1 MNDNRQYLAVGLFVV
16 IVTTFLIST
25 WLWFSSTNRKTYNIY
40 QTVFHE
46 PVDGV
51 SMNSVVKYNGVEI
64 GKVKNVE
71 LDSNN
76 PRNVIVLLNILST
89 VSINTDTYAI
99 LKAQGITGMS
109 YIDLRLPKT
118 SVSKTNLV
126 VNNTPPY
133 PQIASQPSLLYDLT
147 EQAQSF
153 TSNVQDISS
162 QLRILLAD
170 DNLDHLSNTFNNL
183 DKIST
188 SIAKNTGKIDQGL
201 SDLVA
206 VLENIK
212 QNSVKLNQ
220 TFENIS
226 DLTKSLA
233 ITSNNTNKLI
243 LGLQDNTMQNVNTV
257 LLPNLNQTITNMNQ
271 VTQELQ
277 QFLIILNQNPSVV
290 VRGKAPGVKGPGE

>member
-16 IVTTFLIST
+16 IVTTFLVST

-76 PRNVIVLLNILST
+76 PRNVIVTLNILSK
-89 VSINTDTYAI
+89 VSINSETYAI
-99 LKAQGITGMS
+99 LKPQGITGMS
-109 YIDLRLPKT
+109 YIDLRLPKS
-118 SVSKTNLV
+118 SVSKTNLPI
-126 VNNTPPY
+126 NNTPPY
-133 PQIASQPSLLYDLT
+133 SQIVSKPSLLYDLT

-153 TSNVQDISS
+153 TSNVEDISS
-162 QLRILLAD
+162 QMRILLAD
-170 DNLDHLSNTFNNL
+170 DNLEHLSNTFNNL

-201 SDLVA
+201 SNLVA

-212 QNSVKLNQ
+212 QSSMKLNQ
-220 TFENIS
+220 TFENVS
-226 DLTKSLA
+226 DLTKSLEA
-233 ITSNNTNKLI
+233 TSDNTNKLI
-243 LGLQDNTMQNVNTV
+243 LGLQDNTIQNVNTV
-257 LLPNLNQTITNMNQ
+257 LLPNINQTIINMNQ

-277 QFLIILNQNPSVV
+277 QFLVTLNQNPSVII
-290 VRGKAPGVKGPGE
+290 RGKAPSVKGPGE